1 MKLCWWTDYPTENQR
16 LLIAELRKKEVD
28 IVICYFRRYD
38 DYRKAMGWKDES
50 LQEGE
55 FFAPTLSAAS
65 AQIKDFDT
73 RIQVVPSYADLI
85 SWKLILR
92 SVFLGRPWIAALE
105 RSRGRFR
112 SWVFRKLFAVF
123 ADRFAIAVFCVGN
136 EAVEQYAA
144 LGIKREK
151 LFWTAYAMRD
161 RGLAAHSDLAI
172 SKRGVRF
179 LFAGALVERKAVD
192 VLARAFACVKKK
204 NPDSLLRIA
213 GDGDLK
219 SVFEN
224 LEGVEIVGA
233 LEPDKVFQIMREC
246 DVIVLPSRYD
256 AWGVALVEGGLAG
269 LAMIGS
275 DATGASELISEDE
288 QNGMVVRAGSVD
300 SLAQAMLK
308 YAVNPELV
316 FEHGCAA
323 RISAEK
329 TLASSLAYKMS
340 KQLVGKMGAI

>member
-1 MKLCWWTDYPTENQR
+1 
-16 LLIAELRKKEVD
+16 
-28 IVICYFRRYD
+28 
-38 DYRKAMGWKDES
+38 
-50 LQEGE
+50 
-55 FFAPTLSAAS
+55 
-65 AQIKDFDT
+65 
-73 RIQVVPSYADLI
+73 
-85 SWKLILR
+85 
-92 SVFLGRPWIAALE
+92 
-105 RSRGRFR
+105 
-112 SWVFRKLFAVF
+112 
-123 ADRFAIAVFCVGN
+123 
-136 EAVEQYAA
+136 
-144 LGIKREK
+144 
-151 LFWTAYAMRD
+151 
-161 RGLAAHSDLAI
+161 LAI

-269 LAMIGS
+269 LEMIGS